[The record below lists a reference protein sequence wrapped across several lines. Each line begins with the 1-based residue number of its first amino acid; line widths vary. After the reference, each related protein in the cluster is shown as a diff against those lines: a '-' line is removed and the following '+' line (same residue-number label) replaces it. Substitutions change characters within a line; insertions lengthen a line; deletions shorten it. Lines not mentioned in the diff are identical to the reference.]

1 MSFPRC
7 ALELLQ
13 DTSLA
18 MDGETMST
26 RESIRPSWT
35 SLEVLDAGRLG
46 SGLHLQL
53 ESGCGDGA
61 AFLMSLRDPFQ
72 ELFLHLWP
80 LRHINFFCFR
90 ACFEFSF
97 SALHRKTF
105 DSKSSNLLPG
115 QDVHSFSNIFLE
127 CVWS

>member
-80 LRHINFFCFR
+80 LRHINLSASELALNSLSLSSIEKRSTLNHQIFF
-90 ACFEFSF
+90 
-97 SALHRKTF
+97 LGK
-105 DSKSSNLLPG
+105 
-115 QDVHSFSNIFLE
+115 DVHSFSNIFLE